1 MLAINQFEK
10 QQYLNV
16 ETFRKNGNGVK
27 TPVWFVQDGENL
39 IVWTETTSGKARR
52 VRNRGEVNI
61 APCKADGTLLGDWV
75 AASAKADDSDAA
87 LSHLKQLMARKYG
100 IAFHLFGL
108 MGKLRRSKYTSIL
121 VELGK

>member
-1 MLAINQFEK
+1 MSALSQFEN

-39 IVWTETTSGKARR
+39 IIWTETTSGKARR
-52 VRNRGEVNI
+52 VRNRGEVNV

-75 AASAKADDSDAA
+75 AASAKADESDAA
-87 LSHLKQLMARKYG
+87 LNHLKRLMARKYG
-100 IAFHLFGL
+100 IAFSLFGL
-108 MGKLRRSKYTSIL
+108 MGKLRRSKYTSIQ